1 MKQAFKTIAA
11 IFVISI
17 LSAGTTIIAKEKTK
31 DYYQAWSASS
41 VQTLEIINKF
51 GEVKITNERADSV
64 TIAVTVIVEARD
76 DKRANDLLDKI
87 EVEFRKSG
95 SVAKAVTSIENNFK
109 SQSNFSINYVVNIPS
124 DKNLEISNKYG
135 STVVNELT
143 GNGDF
148 DIQYGNFS
156 ANSLTG
162 EITKISL
169 GYGNA
174 NIENAGNITALVKYS
189 PISFGEVKNLKLES
203 KYSDIEIE
211 EVKTIK
217 IESKY
222 DKLRFEEV
230 ESLTA
235 TTKYSHI
242 RIEELKKSIKIE
254 AGYGSVKVAE
264 VASDF
269 EFITITNSYGKI
281 SLGLDNANY
290 AVDASCKYCGIS
302 YPEDDFTGDKM
313 KENNTRTIKGNIG
326 STSDGKVMIRSN
338 YGDIQLN
345 Y

>member
-1 MKQAFKTIAA
+1 MKQAFKSILA
-11 IFVISI
+11 IFVVSI
-17 LSAGTTIIAKEKTK
+17 LSAGTTLIAKEKTK
-31 DYYQAWSASS
+31 EYYAAWAVSS
-41 VQTLEIINKF
+41 IQSLEISNKF
-51 GEVKITNERADSV
+51 GEVKVINERADSV

-76 DKRANDLLDKI
+76 EKRADELLDKI
-87 EVEFRKSG
+87 EIEFRKSG
-95 SVAKAVTSIENNFK
+95 SLAKAVTSIENNFK

-124 DKNLEISNKYG
+124 DKNLNISNKYG

-148 DIQYGNFS
+148 DIQYGNFT

-162 EITKISL
+162 ENTKISL

-174 NIENAGNITALVKYS
+174 SIENAGDIKAQVKYS
-189 PISFGEVKNLKLES
+189 PISFGEVKNLNLES

-211 EVKTIK
+211 EVKTIE

-230 ESLTA
+230 GSLTA

-242 RIEELKKSIKIE
+242 KIEELKNSLKIE
-254 AGYGSVKVAE
+254 AGYGSVKVDE
-264 VASDF
+264 VSSDF
-269 EFITITNSYGKI
+269 EFINITNSYGKI

-290 AVDASCKYCGIS
+290 EVDASCKYCGIS
-302 YPEDDFTGDKM
+302 YPEDSFNGNKI
-313 KENNTRTIKGNIG
+313 KENNTRSINGKVG
-326 STSDGKVMIRSN
+326 SISGGKVMIRSN

-345 Y
+345 N